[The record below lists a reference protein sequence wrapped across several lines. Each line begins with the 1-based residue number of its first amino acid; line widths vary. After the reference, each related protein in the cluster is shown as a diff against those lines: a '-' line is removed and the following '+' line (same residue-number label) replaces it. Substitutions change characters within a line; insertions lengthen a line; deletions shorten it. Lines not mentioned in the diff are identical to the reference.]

1 MILDDFK
8 SVYKR
13 FMILF
18 GIFDNKFKIVMVLN
32 DGINLCQYSQ
42 DNRCQIYQERPPICR
57 LYPLSPYYDEVF
69 IDTSCMAVN
78 SDVKTIDIV
87 KDGKIHQ
94 DFYNDRILNFKD
106 KLLETEQFIQK
117 LIKIDDNFVQY
128 TTIKGYQLYRYN
140 GSYDDEYIQMHKK
153 SIEFTKS
160 ILP

>member
-1 MILDDFK
+1 MQNCRDGKGGFSLSPMILDDFK

-69 IDTSCMAVN
+69 IDTSCIAVN

-94 DFYNDRILNFKD
+94 DFYNDRIHNFKD

-117 LIKIDDNFVQY
+117 LIKKI
-128 TTIKGYQLYRYN
+128 
-140 GSYDDEYIQMHKK
+140 
-153 SIEFTKS
+153 
-160 ILP
+160 